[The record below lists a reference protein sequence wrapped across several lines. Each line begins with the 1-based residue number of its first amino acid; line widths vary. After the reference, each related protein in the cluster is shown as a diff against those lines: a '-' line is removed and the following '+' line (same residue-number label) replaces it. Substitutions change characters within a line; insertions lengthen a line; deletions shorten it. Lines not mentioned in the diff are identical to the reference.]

1 MRFPISGI
9 HSTISLA
16 GKMVIALKFASCHI
30 MWWILMIH
38 RGSIHIQLGIEI
50 LAFRKCEQSS
60 KSLGINLLICI
71 VLVIKVVSSFFI
83 TY

>member
-16 GKMVIALKFASCHI
+16 
-30 MWWILMIH
+30 
-38 RGSIHIQLGIEI
+38 RGSIHIQLGIKI